1 MSRAA
6 DALADAGMT
15 NLMSRLYLYLCDHGP
30 TERDALVQKLA
41 TPRTTVFD
49 AAKMLEGIGLVK
61 RFPFYH
67 FGPMKR
73 GRPKIMFG
81 IVGRD

>member
-1 MSRAA
+1 M
-6 DALADAGMT
+6 
-15 NLMSRLYLYLCDHGP
+15 
-30 TERDALVQKLA
+30 ERTVLGQKLA

-49 AAKMLEGIGLVK
+49 AARMLERMGLVH